1 MPYADTPETLGRR
14 PARMAGTRVRAGQR
28 LGPLGGLYAGT
39 AGGGALRLRVPHDPR
54 ARHAAHRQAH
64 QSNVGRRSVQPRR
77 AEPFVQRRQRRRA
90 GDRPAGGFR
99 RAVRSPDDRDA
110 TGRGL
115 YRRGGIPLYQCRA
128 LCGFPNR
135 FGASRMA
142 EQADQGAQA
151 DRAGHCGADLRHT
164 DRFDPDRQVA
174 RQSVGRSGSVGG
186 DHHADF
192 PRQHSGIRLRHP
204 AFGQRHAQGGGLDFG
219 SQIRG
224 RRLGDRGVAHDGES
238 PQFRQ
243 YDRYAAALPAGERF
257 VPELARHAGV
267 GRPPREALGEYRH
280 DQRAVL
286 YA

>member
-1 MPYADTPETLGRR
+1 MSAERMPDRCGTAVSHIFFCKTTTSESFSRTGLIIDRNAVCDTPETLGRR

-64 QSNVGRRSVQPRR
+64 QSHVGRRSVQPRR

-90 GDRPAGGFR
+90 GDRSAGGFR

-110 TGRGL
+110 AGRGL

-151 DRAGHCGADLRHT
+151 DRAGHC
-164 DRFDPDRQVA
+164 
-174 RQSVGRSGSVGG
+174 
-186 DHHADF
+186 
-192 PRQHSGIRLRHP
+192 
-204 AFGQRHAQGGGLDFG
+204 QR
-219 SQIRG
+219 
-224 RRLGDRGVAHDGES
+224 
-238 PQFRQ
+238 
-243 YDRYAAALPAGERF
+243 
-257 VPELARHAGV
+257 
-267 GRPPREALGEYRH
+267 
-280 DQRAVL
+280 
-286 YA
+286 